1 MLKKKYIY
9 IYIQKSTRK
18 SWKSGERN
26 SAETAPRTGDKRSR
40 IGNTNTPGG
49 VYNMVVSSNAR
60 FIRDAHA
67 RTPNSAL
74 IVNTWKVW
82 FGHGD
87 HVLQACISS
96 QGKTR
101 RNGGSVV
108 VGREKRGWRE
118 RERWYECIA
127 NIARYLFCLD
137 GGAVFWFERISI
149 ELVSLRVG
157 PRVVCVR
164 AHVCTSSHEDS
175 RWPPIHRTRRQKLGS
190 NRGDWKV
197 FLTLFDA

>member
-118 RERWYECIA
+118 RERERYGTSALQISRDICSVLMVVRFSGLKEFRSSWSLYESDLALCVC
-127 NIARYLFCLD
+127 ART
-137 GGAVFWFERISI
+137 
-149 ELVSLRVG
+149 
-157 PRVVCVR
+157 CVR
-164 AHVCTSSHEDS
+164 AATKIADGRRYTERGVKNLA
-175 RWPPIHRTRRQKLGS
+175 RTGGIEKFS
-190 NRGDWKV
+190 
-197 FLTLFDA
+197 

>member
-96 QGKTR
+96 QRKTR

-149 ELVSLRVG
+149 ELVSLRVE
-157 PRVVCVR
+157 PRVCECAR
-164 AHVCTSSHEDS
+164 ARVYEQ
-175 RWPPIHRTRRQKLGS
+175 PRR
-190 NRGDWKV
+190 
-197 FLTLFDA
+197 

>member
-101 RNGGSVV
+101 RNGGSV
-108 VGREKRGWRE
+108 GCGKRKTRVERE
-118 RERWYECIA
+118 REMVRVHCKYRAIFVLSWWWCGFLVWKNFDRA
-127 NIARYLFCLD
+127 GLFTSRASRMWVCART
-137 GGAVFWFERISI
+137 
-149 ELVSLRVG
+149 
-157 PRVVCVR
+157 CVR
-164 AHVCTSSHEDS
+164 AATKIADGRRYTERGVKNLA
-175 RWPPIHRTRRQKLGS
+175 RTGGIEKFS
-190 NRGDWKV
+190 
-197 FLTLFDA
+197 